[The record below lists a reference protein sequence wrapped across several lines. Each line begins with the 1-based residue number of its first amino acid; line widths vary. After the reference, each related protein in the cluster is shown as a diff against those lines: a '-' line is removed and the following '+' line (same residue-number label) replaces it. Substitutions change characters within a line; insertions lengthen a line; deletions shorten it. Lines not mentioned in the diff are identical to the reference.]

1 MCLLDQDRVEGRAV
15 AVIDRALLETQQ
27 AFDGVAADYH
37 RSNLENPLL
46 CAMRERTLA
55 ALAAQVRPGARI
67 LNLGCGPGSDDEV
80 LARQG
85 HRVTAIDWSPAMVAE
100 ARCRIQRAGLED
112 RVDVYHLG
120 IHELDR
126 LRPAVFD
133 AACSNFG
140 PLNCVP
146 SLTESARLIA
156 ERVRAGG
163 VLVASVIG
171 RVCPWELA
179 LYSWRRNWGRLRVRF
194 VEDAV
199 PVPLSGR
206 TVWTRYYTPAA
217 FERAFVSAGFAR
229 VSLRALGLFVP
240 PPYMQ
245 AFAGRHPA
253 LIARLQWLDDR
264 LGYYPG
270 LRQWGDH
277 FLMVLRKT

>member
-1 MCLLDQDRVEGRAV
+1 M

-37 RSNLENPLL
+37 RSNVENPLL

-140 PLNCVP
+140 PLN
-146 SLTESARLIA
+146 
-156 ERVRAGG
+156 
-163 VLVASVIG
+163 
-171 RVCPWELA
+171 
-179 LYSWRRNWGRLRVRF
+179 
-194 VEDAV
+194 
-199 PVPLSGR
+199 
-206 TVWTRYYTPAA
+206 
-217 FERAFVSAGFAR
+217 
-229 VSLRALGLFVP
+229 
-240 PPYMQ
+240 
-245 AFAGRHPA
+245 
-253 LIARLQWLDDR
+253 
-264 LGYYPG
+264 
-270 LRQWGDH
+270 
-277 FLMVLRKT
+277 

>member
-1 MCLLDQDRVEGRAV
+1 V
-15 AVIDRALLETQQ
+15 AVIDRRSTSSRTESGALVDTQH
-27 AFDGVAADYH
+27 AFDGVATEYH
-37 RSNLENPLL
+37 RSNAENPLL

-55 ALAAQVRPGARI
+55 ALAAHAAPESRI

-80 LARQG
+80 LGRMG

-100 ARCRIQRAGLED
+100 ARLRIERAGLVD
-112 RVDVYHLG
+112 RVDVHHLG

-126 LRPAVFD
+126 LPPAVFD

-146 SLTESARLIA
+146 SLPDSARMIA
-156 ERVRAGG
+156 DRIRRGG

-179 LYSWRRNWGRLRVRF
+179 LYSWRGNWNRVRVRF
-194 VEDAV
+194 ADEVV
-199 PVPLSGR
+199 PVPLNGR

-217 FERAFVSAGFAR
+217 FERAFASAGFAR
-229 VSLRALGLFVP
+229 VSLRALALFVP

-245 AFAGRHPA
+245 AFAGRHPS
-253 LIARLQWLDDR
+253 LVARLQWLDDR
-264 LGYYPG
+264 LGTRPG
-270 LRQWGDH
+270 FRQWGDH
-277 FLMVLRKT
+277 FLIVLRRT